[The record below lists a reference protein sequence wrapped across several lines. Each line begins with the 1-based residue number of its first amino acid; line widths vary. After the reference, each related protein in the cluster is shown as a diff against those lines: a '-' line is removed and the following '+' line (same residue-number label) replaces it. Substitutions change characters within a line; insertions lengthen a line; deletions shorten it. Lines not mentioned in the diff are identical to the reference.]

1 MLSIRK
7 VFTKNKR
14 NKQQKKKQNPYV
26 SNSSASS
33 TTDDSPATSTPTT
46 PTSGPF
52 VHDTR
57 GIFRTLEPVWYYG
70 YSSTVSNEQ
79 HLPMIPTGDGAENGN
94 ANKKNIEA
102 LKERDQQQEEQEVD
116 WVQFDPHCQTVLE
129 FAYRQNKASCD
140 LGQNCIVHFTSS
152 KHVSIDEWVLDE
164 NVRRVI
170 TPVWWFEQDSLVDGS
185 KGMCRF
191 DYKNQARLEALADE
205 DRTKLSLVDE
215 AFPHPFTITLVTR
228 SRDQKEEWRGFLHYE
243 YPAIYVNN
251 NMQGGAVN
259 SSPYLYD
266 SSRTSMMMMMKP
278 NMEYFYED
286 PSRRLSSFQQQ
297 QQQQPIQIHPGTPVP
312 ELVQGGDDYYYDD
325 AMAAGRRYSI

>member
-1 MLSIRK
+1 
-7 VFTKNKR
+7 
-14 NKQQKKKQNPYV
+14 KKKQNSFV

-70 YSSTVSNEQ
+70 
-79 HLPMIPTGDGAENGN
+79 
-94 ANKKNIEA
+94 
-102 LKERDQQQEEQEVD
+102 RDQQQEEQEVD

-243 YPAIYVNN
+243 YPA
-251 NMQGGAVN
+251 
-259 SSPYLYD
+259 
-266 SSRTSMMMMMKP
+266 
-278 NMEYFYED
+278 
-286 PSRRLSSFQQQ
+286 
-297 QQQQPIQIHPGTPVP
+297 
-312 ELVQGGDDYYYDD
+312 
-325 AMAAGRRYSI
+325 